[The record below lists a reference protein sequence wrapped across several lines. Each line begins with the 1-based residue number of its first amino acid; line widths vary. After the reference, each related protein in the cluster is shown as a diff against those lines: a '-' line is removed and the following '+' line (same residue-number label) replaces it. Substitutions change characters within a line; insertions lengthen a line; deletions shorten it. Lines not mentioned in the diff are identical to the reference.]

1 MNANKHLNDEQIIG
15 YIFQTLG
22 DAQREIFDRHLHECP
37 NCRVKISAHEQRQH
51 QIEND
56 LKAEING
63 KSPPPGMSF
72 AQIAPNLN
80 RPRKFWQNI
89 TAIAPLVAAAIGLV
103 LVAIGAWQTLIKFQ
117 PTQLHQRIQL
127 SGPLPILACFFFMFV
142 SMDQYDRSFSI
153 RPRFIISVVLSF
165 TLWLGT
171 FFLGLLN
178 IIVIRDL
185 TLAAYIFSGG
195 SPEGASVFAI
205 LAVFLA
211 AIVFIGVIIGGAE
224 FHYRHL
230 GHPSSWKLFVWTIV
244 IQLLVLVL
252 PYFIL

>member
-1 MNANKHLNDEQIIG
+1 MNANNHLNDEQLIG
-15 YIFQTLG
+15 YIFQTLD
-22 DAQREIFDRHLHECP
+22 DAQRETFDRHLHECP
-37 NCRVKISAHEQRQH
+37 DCRVKISATEQRQH

-63 KSPPPGMSF
+63 KSPPAGMSF

-80 RPRKFWQNI
+80 RHRNLWQHF
-89 TAIAPLVAAAIGLV
+89 TASAPLAAAALGLV
-103 LVAIGAWQTLIKFQ
+103 LTLIGVWQTLIESY
-117 PTQLHQRIQL
+117 PIQLHQRTQF
-127 SGPLPILACFFFMFV
+127 SGSLPTLACFFFMFV
-142 SMDQYDRSFSI
+142 SMDQFDRSFSI
-153 RPRFIISVVLSF
+153 RPRFIVSVILSII
-165 TLWLGT
+165 LWLGN
-171 FFLGLLN
+171 FLLGLLN

-195 SPEGASVFAI
+195 SPEGARVFAI

-211 AIVFIGVIIGGAE
+211 AIVLIGVIIGGAE
-224 FHYRHL
+224 FHFRHL
-230 GHPSSWKLFVWTIV
+230 GHPSSWKLFIWTIV